1 MKIASVCRV
10 LPTPDNP
17 AAGAFVL
24 RRLAAMAG
32 KTRLRVIQPV
42 PHLPLV
48 RPLPAWAREPAH
60 IAGGVTIEH
69 APMTYLPG
77 LLKSLDGRW
86 LEASVYPRL
95 AALQAA
101 GELDLVDAHFG
112 YPDGVGCVR
121 AARRLGIPA
130 FITLRGMEVDAI
142 RHPRIGP
149 QLAEALRQAAGCIT
163 VSHALRD
170 LALEAGV
177 QPDHVLVAPNAVD
190 RASFHPGDR
199 AAARVRLGLEPDAP
213 LIVSVGY
220 LIAGKGHGVL
230 IRALA
235 RLRETLPDAR
245 LAIIGGPGYE
255 PDHPRVLTEIA
266 REAGVQGAVRFVGA
280 VKPDAVA
287 LWLQAADVFALAT
300 EREGC
305 CNSVLEA
312 LAVGLPVVT
321 TPAGDNPRF
330 VHNGVNGQ
338 LVGIGD
344 VAGTA
349 AALASVLD
357 RAWDPE
363 AISRA
368 LAVGNWSDVAE
379 QVLGFMAARRR
390 RSAAPGKP

>member
-1 MKIASVCRV
+1 
-10 LPTPDNP
+10 
-17 AAGAFVL
+17 
-24 RRLAAMAG
+24 MAG